1 MTASSNSGRFPRTL
15 AVRIELYEV
24 SFQMLLVSPFL
35 AACDLRALGLFR
47 NIIFFNFGEYLQC
60 DVVTLFE
67 RA

>member
-1 MTASSNSGRFPRTL
+1 MVSSKCNVP
-15 AVRIELYEV
+15 IELCGNFAGFIDDVYFTQV
-24 SFQMLLVSPFL
+24 SSFL

-60 DVVTLFE
+60 DVVTLSE